1 VKQLK
6 SEKRMPVT
14 ISPKRLRREFVRKV
28 KELSGQ
34 NLQLCYQCG
43 LCTGGCPA
51 AANMDISPRQI
62 IELARLGLEEE
73 IANSKTVWICAS
85 CLNCDVN
92 CPRGVNISKI
102 MEAIR
107 LLTLRKNVDQ
117 VRPEDISPQERCEL
131 PQIAMVSGLRKFT
144 G

>member
-1 VKQLK
+1 MTKK
-6 SEKRMPVT
+6 ASVT
-14 ISPKRLRREFVRKV
+14 VSPKKSRRDFVNKV
-28 KELSGQ
+28 RELSGQ

-43 LCTGGCPA
+43 LCTGNCPA
-51 AANMDISPRQI
+51 APNMDISPRRI

-73 IANSKTVWICAS
+73 IAGSKTVWTCAS
-85 CLNCDVN
+85 CLACAVN
-92 CPRGVNISKI
+92 CPRGFDLAKV

-107 LLTLRKNVDQ
+107 LLTLRKNVDH
-117 VRPEDISPQERCEL
+117 VVPENIPPEERGDL

>member
-1 VKQLK
+1 M
-6 SEKRMPVT
+6 SVT
-14 ISPKRLRREFVRKV
+14 ISPKRLRREFVKKV

-43 LCTGGCPA
+43 MCTGNCPA
-51 AANMDISPRQI
+51 ASNMDISPRRI

-73 IANSKTVWICAS
+73 IVNSKTVWTCAS
-85 CLNCDVN
+85 CLACTVN
-92 CPRGVNISKI
+92 CPRGFDLAKV

-107 LLTLRKNVDQ
+107 LLALRKNVDY
-117 VRPEDISPQERCEL
+117 VRLENISPERRREL

-144 G
+144 S

>member
-1 VKQLK
+1 
-6 SEKRMPVT
+6 MYVT
-14 ISPKRLRREFVRKV
+14 ISPKRSRREFVKKV

-43 LCTGGCPA
+43 MCSGNCPA
-51 AANMDISPRQI
+51 AANMDISPRRI
-62 IELARLGLEEE
+62 IELARLGLDEE
-73 IANSKTVWICAS
+73 IAGSKTVWVCAS
-85 CLNCDVN
+85 CLACAVN
-92 CPRGVNISKI
+92 CPRGFDLSKV

-107 LLTLRKNVDQ
+107 LLTLRKNIDHI
-117 VRPEDISPQERCEL
+117 RPEDISPQQRCEL

>member
-1 VKQLK
+1 
-6 SEKRMPVT
+6 MPVT
-14 ISPKRLRREFVRKV
+14 VSSKRLRREFVKKV

-43 LCTGGCPA
+43 MCSGVCPA
-51 AANMDISPRQI
+51 AANMDVSPRRI

-73 IANSKTVWICAS
+73 IAGSRTVWTCAS
-85 CLNCDVN
+85 CLACTVN
-92 CPRGVNISKI
+92 CPRGFDLSKV

-107 LLTLRKNVDQ
+107 LLTLRKNVDR
-117 VRPEDISPQERCEL
+117 VRPEDIPPQERCEL
-131 PQIAMVSGLRKFT
+131 PQIAMVGGLRKFT

>member
-1 VKQLK
+1 
-6 SEKRMPVT
+6 MPVT
-14 ISPKRLRREFVRKV
+14 ISPKGRRREFVKKV

-43 LCTGGCPA
+43 MCTGNCPA
-51 AANMDISPRQI
+51 AANMDVSPRRI

-73 IANSKTVWICAS
+73 IAGSQTVWVCAS
-85 CLNCDVN
+85 CLACTVN
-92 CPRGVNISKI
+92 CPRGFDLSRV
-102 MEAIR
+102 MEALR
-107 LLTLRKNVDQ
+107 LLTLRKSIDH
-117 VRPEDISPQERCEL
+117 VRPEDLTPQERSEL

>member
-1 VKQLK
+1 
-6 SEKRMPVT
+6 MPVT
-14 ISPKRLRREFVRKV
+14 ISHKGRRREFVKKV

-43 LCTGGCPA
+43 MCTGNCPA
-51 AANMDISPRQI
+51 AANMDVSLRRF

-73 IANSKTVWICAS
+73 IANSKTVWTCAS
-85 CLNCDVN
+85 CLACTVN
-92 CPRGVNISKI
+92 CPRGFDLSRV
-102 MEAIR
+102 MEAVR
-107 LLTLRKNVDQ
+107 LLTLRKNIDHI
-117 VRPEDISPQERCEL
+117 RPEDIPPQERCEL

>member
-1 VKQLK
+1 MTV
-6 SEKRMPVT
+6 
-14 ISPKRLRREFVRKV
+14 SPKRLRRDFVKKV

-43 LCTGGCPA
+43 MCTGNCPVA
-51 AANMDISPRQI
+51 SNMDISPRRI

-73 IANSKTVWICAS
+73 IAGSKTVWTCAS
-85 CLNCDVN
+85 CLACAVN
-92 CPRGVNISKI
+92 CPRGFDLAKV

-107 LLTLRKNVDQ
+107 LLTLRKNIDH

-131 PQIAMVSGLRKFT
+131 PQIAMVSGLRKLT

>member
-1 VKQLK
+1 MTKK
-6 SEKRMPVT
+6 ASVT
-14 ISPKRLRREFVRKV
+14 ISPRRSRREFIKKV

-43 LCTGGCPA
+43 MCTGNCPA
-51 AANMDISPRQI
+51 AASMDVSPRRI
-62 IELARLGLEEE
+62 IELARLGLEED
-73 IANSKTVWICAS
+73 IADSKTVWICAS
-85 CLNCDVN
+85 CLACAVN
-92 CPRGVNISKI
+92 CPRGFDLAKV

-107 LLTLRKNVDQ
+107 LLTLRKNIDH
-117 VRPEDISPQERCEL
+117 VRPEDISPEERCDL

>member
-1 VKQLK
+1 M
-6 SEKRMPVT
+6 SVT
-14 ISPKRLRREFVRKV
+14 ISSKRLRREFVRKV

-43 LCTGGCPA
+43 MCSGNCPA
-51 AANMDISPRQI
+51 ASNMDISPRQI

-85 CLNCDVN
+85 CLACTVN
-92 CPRGVNISKI
+92 CPRGFDLSKM

-107 LLTLRKNVDQ
+107 LLTLRKNIDYI
-117 VRPEDISPQERCEL
+117 RPQDISPQERCEL

>member
-1 VKQLK
+1 MTKKV
-6 SEKRMPVT
+6 PVT
-14 ISPKRLRREFVRKV
+14 VSPKRSRREFVEKV

-34 NLQLCYQCG
+34 NLQSCYQCG
-43 LCTGGCPA
+43 LCSGNCPA

-62 IELARLGLEEE
+62 IELARLGMEQE
-73 IANSKTVWICAS
+73 IAGSKTVWTCAS
-85 CLNCDVN
+85 CLACTVN
-92 CPRGVNISKI
+92 CPRGFDLSRV

-107 LLTLRKNVDQ
+107 LLTLRKNIDR
-117 VRPEDISPQERCEL
+117 VRPHDIPPEERCDL

>member
-1 VKQLK
+1 MAKQV
-6 SEKRMPVT
+6 PVT
-14 ISPKRLRREFVRKV
+14 VSPKRLRREFVKKV

-43 LCTGGCPA
+43 MCTGNCPA
-51 AANMDISPRQI
+51 AANMDISPRRI
-62 IELARLGLEEE
+62 IEMARLGLEEE
-73 IANSKTVWICAS
+73 IADSKTVWICAS
-85 CLNCDVN
+85 CLACAVN
-92 CPRGVNISKI
+92 CPRGFDLAKV

-107 LLTLRKNVDQ
+107 LLTLRKNIDH
-117 VRPEDISPQERCEL
+117 VRPEDIPPQERCDL

>member
-1 VKQLK
+1 MTKK
-6 SEKRMPVT
+6 ASVT
-14 ISPKRLRREFVRKV
+14 ISPKKSRREFIKKV

-43 LCTGGCPA
+43 MCTGNCPA
-51 AANMDISPRQI
+51 AANMDVSPRRI

-73 IANSKTVWICAS
+73 IAGSRTVWVCAS
-85 CLNCDVN
+85 CLACAVN
-92 CPRGVNISKI
+92 CPRGFDLARV

-107 LLTLRKNVDQ
+107 LLTLRKNVDR
-117 VRPEDISPQERCEL
+117 VRPEDIPPQERGDL
-131 PQIAMVSGLRKFT
+131 PQIAMVSGLRKLT